1 VSDKDHPSDEAREAH
16 HMTLADEL
24 LLATGINVATCYQCG
39 KCSAGCPMAGESE
52 LRPHNVLRLAMNDR
66 RDELLADDSL
76 WLCLTCETCSTRC
89 PNGCDPARVIDAVR
103 ELSVVAGRGPQER
116 NIKAFHQAFLNQIR
130 THGRLF
136 ETGFM
141 VDYKVR
147 SGALL
152 QDAASAPGMLRRGKL
167 HARAEK
173 VRDIDNVRR
182 IFKECAVSPAAQG
195 GEQP

>member
-1 VSDKDHPSDEAREAH
+1 VSDADHLSDEASELH

-103 ELSVVAGRGPQER
+103 ELSMLAGRGPQER
-116 NIKAFHQAFLNQIR
+116 NIKAFHHAFLDQIR

-136 ETGFM
+136 EAGFM

-173 VRDIDNVRR
+173 VRDIDSVRR
-182 IFKECAVSPAAQG
+182 IFKQCATSPAAQRG
-195 GEQP
+195 DQP

>member
-1 VSDKDHPSDEAREAH
+1 
-16 HMTLADEL
+16 MTVADEL
-24 LLATGINVATCYQCG
+24 LLATGINVTTCYQCG

-89 PNGCDPARVIDAVR
+89 PNSCDPARVIDAVR
-103 ELSVVAGRGPQER
+103 ELSVLAGRGPQER
-116 NIKAFHQAFLNQIR
+116 NIKAFHHAFLNQIR
-130 THGRLF
+130 SHGRLF

-141 VDYKVR
+141 VDFKVR

-152 QDAASAPGMLRRGKL
+152 QDAANAPGMLRRGKL

-182 IFKECAVSPAAQG
+182 IFKECAASAAAQG
-195 GEQP
+195 GKQP